1 MFEMA
6 ETVEALSDAFLE
18 HYIQIGKPLSIPT
31 QSMDQ
36 LMFGYFCVND
46 LDKTISCKLDTRDQ
60 KAEIDFSY
68 AEHVVVQNRFEMD
81 SRVIVTMNRRDTM
94 YDSLMDDFEGEGVVF
109 PDEHWKGSFTNHP
122 LPGPPTKKAKT
133 ETASTNSGGTSAPSP
148 VKSGGTDNAILSTA
162 LRRRLAKKAVPL
174 QDS

>member
-1 MFEMA
+1 MA

-18 HYIQIGKPLSIPT
+18 HYTQIGKPLSIPT

-36 LMFGYFCVND
+36 IMCGYFRVND

-68 AEHVVVQNRFEMD
+68 AENVVVQNRFEMD

-94 YDSLMDDFEGEGVVF
+94 YDSLMDDFEGAGVQF
-109 PDEHWKGSFTNHP
+109 PDEHWKGSYTDRA
-122 LPGPPTKKAKT
+122 LPAPPAKKAKT
-133 ETASTNSGGTSAPSP
+133 GGEGGGGSSTSSPAKAGVADTA
-148 VKSGGTDNAILSTA
+148 VLSSA
-162 LRRRLAKKAVPL
+162 LRKRLAAATTGVKEEP
-174 QDS
+174 